1 MRKESMI
8 EYLAGNPNLFIKKEN
23 KSDFI
28 RYEIFCNGDG
38 GHIFL
43 DVFNDKLLI
52 TKIYQNNI
60 CDVNEIKYCNV
71 PYIEAFPLFD
81 ILFL

>member
-1 MRKESMI
+1 MRKEDMI
-8 EYLAGNPNLFIKKEN
+8 EYLLSNPNLFIKKERN
-23 KSDFI
+23 SNFI
-28 RYEIFCNGDG
+28 RYEMLCIGNG

-52 TKIYQNNI
+52 TRIYQDKTYDI
-60 CDVNEIKYCNV
+60 NEIKYCSV

>member
-1 MRKESMI
+1 MRKEDMI
-8 EYLAGNPNLFIKKEN
+8 EYLLSNPNLFIKKESN
-23 KSDFI
+23 SNFI
-28 RYEIFCNGDG
+28 RYEMLCSGDG

-52 TKIYQNNI
+52 TRTYQDNTYDI
-60 CDVNEIKYCNV
+60 NEIKYCSV

>member
-1 MRKESMI
+1 MKKEDMI
-8 EYLAGNPNLFIKKEN
+8 EYLLNNPNFFVKKEN

-28 RYEIFCNGDG
+28 RYEIICNCDS

-52 TKIYQNNI
+52 TKIYQDKTYDI
-60 CDVNEIKYCNV
+60 NEIKYCSV

>member
-1 MRKESMI
+1 MRKEDMI
-8 EYLAGNPNLFIKKEN
+8 KYLLSNPNLFIKKESN
-23 KSDFI
+23 SNFI
-28 RYEIFCNGDG
+28 RYEMLCGSNG

-52 TKIYQNNI
+52 TRIYQDKTYYI
-60 CDVNEIKYCNV
+60 NEIKYCSV